1 MLERVTRG
9 YQLLQRVTRGY
20 KRLQGVTRGYQGLQ
34 RVTRGYKGLQ
44 GVTMGYRGLQL
55 FTGDYNL
62 DCLRLFIRRIS
73 SQQYIEHVRLNYR
86 SPYNRK
92 INMYRN
98 R

>member
-1 MLERVTRG
+1 MGLEKNTG
-9 YQLLQRVTRGY
+9 GY
-20 KRLQGVTRGYQGLQ
+20 KGVTR
-34 RVTRGYKGLQ
+34 
-44 GVTMGYRGLQL
+44 GYRGLQL

-62 DCLRLFIRRIS
+62 DCFRLFIRRIS

>member
-20 KRLQGVTRGYQGLQ
+20 KRLQGLQG
-34 RVTRGYKGLQ
+34 VTRGYKGLQ
-44 GVTMGYRGLQL
+44 GFTTGYRGLQL

-62 DCLRLFIRRIS
+62 DCLRLFIRRSS

>member
-1 MLERVTRG
+1 MQGCMWLEKDTG
-9 YQLLQRVTRGY
+9 
-20 KRLQGVTRGYQGLQ
+20 
-34 RVTRGYKGLQ
+34 GYKG
-44 GVTMGYRGLQL
+44 VTGGYRRLQL

-73 SQQYIEHVRLNYR
+73 SQQYTVHVRLNYS